1 VRADVRTVVF
11 AAVFGTIC
19 ALILTAA
26 SRLSAPYRTANA
38 KAEEVRNYLSALGV
52 PHDAQAPAAVLIGV
66 FERNVQVRTNGAVSL
81 YSYVPEGSA
90 DPAGYAVPFAGMGL
104 WGPIKGVLALD
115 PDLLTIRGLR
125 FYQQE
130 ETPGLGGEIGT
141 EAFVAQFNG
150 KKIASAD
157 GRPGFRL
164 VKKGFALDDN
174 SVDAIT
180 GATMTCA
187 RVQDILRETAGKVAT
202 ERSSRHGR
210 E

>member
-1 VRADVRTVVF
+1 VVF
-11 AAVFGTIC
+11 AAAFGTIC

-26 SRLSAPYRTANA
+26 GRLSEPYRTANA

-52 PHDAQAPAAVLIGV
+52 PHDAQAPVKVLIEV
-66 FERNVQVRTNGAVSL
+66 FERNVQVRTNGALSL
-81 YSYVPEGSA
+81 YAYVPEGAA

-115 PDLLTIRGLR
+115 PDMLTIRGIR

-141 EAFVAQFNG
+141 EAFLAQFKG
-150 KKIASAD
+150 KKMASAD
-157 GRPGFRL
+157 GQPGFRL
-164 VKKGFALDDN
+164 VKKGSATDDN

-180 GATMTCA
+180 GATMTCD
-187 RVQDILRETAGKVAT
+187 RVQNILKEAAGKVAK
-202 ERSSRHGR
+202 ERSILHGR